1 MEPVKDILHKFRTSL
16 SGIYERQEADAVFYR
31 LLFFY
36 HRIERI
42 DVSLNPEMA
51 IDETKLLEALEE
63 LKQHKPW
70 QYITGE
76 TEFYG
81 LPFKVTSGTLIPRPE
96 TEELVDWVINDCKNT
111 SGLRILD
118 IGTGSGAIAVSLA
131 ENLPGNFVS
140 AIDFSEGALKVAKA
154 NAKRNSVEVKF
165 KQLDILKVP
174 ACDEHYDIIVS
185 NPPYIRDSEK
195 KMMHD
200 NVLQYEPETALF
212 VPDENALV
220 FYEKIIRLA
229 IKNRTSFVY
238 FEINE
243 FLKDDLENLLQ
254 KTAISSYEF
263 RKDIFGKWRF
273 LKLKVA
279 SIK

>member
-1 MEPVKDILHKFRTSL
+1 MDTYRTAL
-16 SGIYERQEADAVFYR
+16 TGIYERQEIDAVFYR
-31 LLFFY
+31 LLIFY
-36 HRIERI
+36 HHLQRI

-51 IDETKLLEALEE
+51 IDETKLLAALEE

-131 ENLPGNFVS
+131 KNLPGNFVS
-140 AIDFSEGALKVAKA
+140 AIDFSEGALKVAEA

-185 NPPYIRDSEK
+185 NPPYVIDSEK

-200 NVLQYEPETALF
+200 NVLQFEPETALF
-212 VPDENALV
+212 VPDSDPLI
-220 FYEKIIRLA
+220 FYEKIISLA
-229 IKNRTSFVY
+229 IKNNTSYVY

-243 FLKDDLENLLQ
+243 FLKNDLETLLNE
-254 KTAISSYEF
+254 KGISFYEF
-263 RKDIFGKWRF
+263 RKDIFGKWRM
-273 LKLKVA
+273 LKLKVK
-279 SIK
+279 S

>member
-1 MEPVKDILHKFRTSL
+1 MERIKNILDTYRTAL
-16 SGIYERQEADAVFYR
+16 TGIYERQEIDAVFYR
-31 LLFFY
+31 LLIFY
-36 HRIERI
+36 HHLQRI

-51 IDETKLLEALEE
+51 IDETKLLAALEE

-131 ENLPGNFVS
+131 KNLPGNFLS
-140 AIDFSEGALKVAKA
+140 AIDFSEGALKVAEA

-185 NPPYIRDSEK
+185 NPPYVIDSEK

-200 NVLQYEPETALF
+200 NVLQFEPETALF
-212 VPDENALV
+212 VPDSDPLI
-220 FYEKIIRLA
+220 FYEKIISLG
-229 IKNRTSFVY
+229 IKNNTSYVY

-243 FLKDDLENLLQ
+243 FLKNDLETLLNE
-254 KTAISSYEF
+254 KGISFYEF
-263 RKDIFGKWRF
+263 RKDIFGKWRM
-273 LKLKVA
+273 LKLKVK
-279 SIK
+279 S